1 MFEDIFVVV
10 KGISGESQDAIYPDS
25 IEAVS
30 WQWKI
35 TQQSTMHS
43 GSGGGPPRASVHDLL
58 FTHRIDRAS
67 PNLATY
73 CFQGKHIP
81 EAVLIQRKAGGVPHD
96 YLRICMYDVVITQVE
111 PFSTGMMAMEHVAL
125 SFARMKQE
133 YRLQNRLGG
142 NQGGV
147 TGLIDVKANRAA

>member
-10 KGISGESQDAIYPDS
+10 RGINGESQDATYPDA

-35 TQQSTMHS
+35 TQQATMHS
-43 GSGGGPPRASVHDLL
+43 GSGGGAAKASVHDLL

-67 PNLATY
+67 PNLASY

-81 EAVLIQRKAGGVPHD
+81 EVVLIQRKAGGVPHD
-96 YLRICMYDVVITQVE
+96 YLRISMYDVIVTQVE
-111 PFSTGMMAMEHVAL
+111 PFSTGMLAMEHVAL

-133 YRLQNRLGG
+133 YKPQNALGG
-142 NQGGV
+142 SQGVV
-147 TGLIDVKANRAA
+147 TGLIDVKANRAS